1 MKIYSVWCHILHA
14 FLKIKVLL
22 FAGISTYNMGLSL
35 WTTYSIWTRTWIP
48 WKEWSLYWWII
59 TIFYL
64 LSLVE
69 TCCFEGQA
77 SPHLQHLSLP
87 ICCLYDQWWELCH
100 RMIAVSWPSV
110 KVSVMCKA
118 IQRKE
123 GDRFEHKYYYLTQVS
138 CHCVILYLVPTY
150 ITLYEK
156 SAFQFWLI
164 WGSDHFWNEV
174 F

>member
-1 MKIYSVWCHILHA
+1 MNVHCINVNKSLDENLFCLMSYSSCFLENQGFVVCWHINLQHG
-14 FLKIKVLL
+14 IKFVNIQ
-22 FAGISTYNMGLSL
+22 FI
-35 WTTYSIWTRTWIP
+35 TTYGIWTRTWIL
-48 WKEWSLYWWII
+48 WNEWSLYWWII
-59 TIFYL
+59 RIFYL

-123 GDRFEHKYYYLTQVS
+123 GDRFEH
-138 CHCVILYLVPTY
+138 
-150 ITLYEK
+150 
-156 SAFQFWLI
+156 
-164 WGSDHFWNEV
+164 
-174 F
+174 